1 VPDDESALERTMERA
16 LLGFDML
23 VTSGGASV
31 GPHDLVRS
39 VQAGLRA
46 EEVFWGV
53 ALKPGKPVAFSMR
66 RAHPIFNLPGNP
78 VSVLV
83 TFELLVRPAVNAQLG
98 LPDPLPAFSTGVL
111 AAPVRRNDA
120 RHEFVRARRRREGD
134 SVVLE
139 PLAGQ
144 ESHMIVRA
152 GTADALVSV
161 DPGDGE
167 LAAGE
172 AVRFLPL
179 S

>member
-1 VPDDESALERTMERA
+1 MERA

-31 GPHDLVRS
+31 GPHDLVRK

-53 ALKPGKPVAFSMR
+53 AVKPGKPVAFSVR

-83 TFELLVRPAVNAQLG
+83 TFVLLVRPAVNAQLG
-98 LPDPLPAFSTGVL
+98 VPEPLPVYQRGTLGE
-111 AAPVRRNDA
+111 PIQRNQR
-120 RHEFVRARRRREGD
+120 RHEFVRARRRREAD
-134 SVVLE
+134 RLILE
-139 PLAGQ
+139 PLSGQ

-152 GTADALVSV
+152 GGADALVSV
-161 DPGDGE
+161 EPGEGE
-167 LAAGE
+167 LAVGE
-172 AVRFLPL
+172 SVRFLSL
-179 S
+179 